1 MLANIVIIVSDKAFS
16 PLNMR
21 RFLCFGIVLTRVS
34 SKSRRKGLKLLYL
47 ANTCKCSLPDNA
59 GLYSKDVSLMQCMDL
74 KTRLH
79 FHNANTFTYC
89 FFAFSLSNVNVALS
103 LKLLFTVAAAFRLK
117 TSAVCGWRLIAKRR
131 FYGTHSW
138 RLGKSTKERY
148 SKSLSKRYWNSTNLY
163 FLT

>member
-74 KTRLH
+74 KIRLH
-79 FHNANTFTYC
+79 FHYANTFTYC
-89 FFAFSLSNVNVALS
+89 LFAFLLSNVNKAFS
-103 LKLLFTVAAAFRLK
+103 LKLLFTVAVAFRLE
-117 TSAVCGWRLIAKRR
+117 TSAASGWPFIAKRR
-131 FYGTHSW
+131 FYGAHSW
-138 RLGKSTKERY
+138 KLGNSTSERY
-148 SKSLSKRYWNSTNLY
+148 SKILFKAILELY
-163 FLT
+163 